1 MLIQD
6 HESEFRMNVK
16 VLALD
21 LDGTVFGR
29 GPLNLEEV
37 VLLRKL
43 QARGIG
49 IVLCSGRTLHYVMG
63 IARCLGTT
71 GPLVCEEGTIVYD
84 QNHHQK
90 IINGDITKIR
100 ELRGSMHRLLPLCRI
115 PRESHHDKEVI
126 LALDR
131 EPRIDLDTFE
141 TEIKQ
146 VLERN
151 RLDLNVT
158 SSDEMI
164 NVIPAGIDKGF
175 GLQTALSMMGL
186 REEGIIAIGDAPN
199 DIPLLK
205 RANYAAAVA
214 NAHPRVKEIV
224 DFVSRF
230 DDGEGV
236 SELAQHILDNKI

>member
-1 MLIQD
+1 M
-6 HESEFRMNVK
+6 K

-29 GPLNLEEV
+29 GPLNLEEA

-43 QARGIG
+43 QVRGIT

-84 QNHHQK
+84 QKNHQK
-90 IINGDITKIR
+90 VMNGDITKIR
-100 ELRGSMHRLLPLCRI
+100 ELRKSMDRLLPMCRI
-115 PRESHHDKEVI
+115 PNESHHDKEVI

-141 TEIKQ
+141 IEIKQ
-146 VLERN
+146 VLHRN
-151 RLDLNVT
+151 HFDLNVT

-164 NVIPAGIDKGF
+164 NIIPAGVDKGY
-175 GLQTALSMMGL
+175 GLQIALGMMGL
-186 REEGIIAIGDAPN
+186 RNEGIIAMGDAPN

-214 NAHPRVKEIV
+214 NAHQRVKEIA
-224 DFVSRF
+224 DFVSKF
-230 DDGEGV
+230 DDADGV
-236 SELAQHILDNKI
+236 SDLAQHILDNKI